1 MKYELRQFVHESGE
15 RMAVLVDTENSH
27 PMTYPTLYSTVHH
40 RNNGDAYNTIKSK
53 LNAIKLLFEVCDYLN
68 IDLELR
74 FSRGDW
80 LKRDEVE
87 LIASWLKKKKSE
99 LDEAVK
105 IKACSKKSDNIAVL
119 KPLKKEK
126 VRYGVK
132 IDAAETTSTK
142 GYSNITEVAKYI
154 KWLAD
159 SLFES
164 DESER
169 MYDWLIA
176 KRGGKPANNQENKAG
191 IGEFQSLDD
200 AQEIKVLD
208 TVRPYSST
216 NPWKEEAVKYRNQL
230 IVNLLLQIGCR
241 KGESLNIKTTDLVQ
255 GVAGMEVNIWRDPDN
270 KNDSRLNQPRV
281 KTLSR
286 IVEIEPQLADMFE
299 QYILNYRST
308 VVGANTCPYLFIS
321 HQNGAKKAVPMSL
334 SALNK
339 VFEDLS
345 DAVGFKVKPHGLRHT
360 WNDRFSELVED
371 AIEAGDMTYEEVEDM
386 RCWLQ
391 GWKDGSD
398 SSKVYTRRF
407 KYNKAM
413 KKGLELQKTRV
424 KSQNNIVG
432 NYDEDIPW

>member
-1 MKYELRQFVHESGE
+1 MKYELRQFVHDSGE
-15 RMAVLVDTENSH
+15 RMAVLVDTNNGH

-40 RNNGDAYNTIKSK
+40 RNNGDAYNTIKGK

-68 IDLELR
+68 IDLEER

-87 LIASWLKKKKSE
+87 LITSWLKKKKSE
-99 LDEAVK
+99 LDEAVRV
-105 IKACSKKSDNIAVL
+105 KACSKNSDNIAVL
-119 KPLKKEK
+119 KLLKKEK
-126 VRYGVK
+126 ARYGVRV
-132 IDAAETTSTK
+132 DAAETTSTK
-142 GYSNITEVAKYI
+142 GYSNVTEVAKYI

-176 KRGGKPANNQENKAG
+176 KRGVKPANNQENKAG

-208 TVRPYSST
+208 TVRPDSST

-241 KGESLNIKTTDLVQ
+241 KGESLNIKTTDLIQ

-270 KNDSRLNQPRV
+270 KNDPRLNQPRV

-286 IVEIEPQLADMFE
+286 TVEIEPQLADMFE

-308 VVGANTCPYLFIS
+308 VANANTCSYLFIS

-339 VFEDLS
+339 VFEELS

-407 KYNKAM
+407 KYNRAM

-424 KSQNNIVG
+424 KTQNKIVG